1 MKDAR
6 EYLKIERLRRGWTLQ
21 DASDRSRINITV
33 LRALESGKTSEL
45 GSPLTVEALVSRYSA
60 ALGVETRQ
68 CEGLPLK
75 AEKPAGGSRALLH
88 MMYGLAIGAVLAA
101 VCLGIVFRRPHAA
114 VQHVAGAGLPG
125 CKIAA
130 GQRAAGAAGPASTPK
145 SGMAVSVTQPAPPA
159 SAISKV
165 KPTNTASLQLE
176 TPRRAAG
183 AGSPACQNRRRFPC
197 RRSCRTGFFAQ
208 KRHARVSR
216 ATRQTG
222 LRR

>member
-75 AEKPAGGSRALLH
+75 AEKPRWEQGVAPHDVRAG
-88 MMYGLAIGAVLAA
+88 YW
-101 VCLGIVFRRPHAA
+101 
-114 VQHVAGAGLPG
+114 
-125 CKIAA
+125 
-130 GQRAAGAAGPASTPK
+130 
-145 SGMAVSVTQPAPPA
+145 
-159 SAISKV
+159 
-165 KPTNTASLQLE
+165 
-176 TPRRAAG
+176 
-183 AGSPACQNRRRFPC
+183 
-197 RRSCRTGFFAQ
+197 RRSCRRLPGNCLQAPAC
-208 KRHARVSR
+208 RRPACRWSRV
-216 ATRQTG
+216 AG
-222 LRR
+222 L